1 MKTACLD
8 FLFQFTS
15 FADNV
20 EILLQN
26 ADSEAMA
33 RQLSRLLLFAAKE
46 ERSGR
51 PSTGQQPA
59 EDKTSGFIPKLSK
72 SVVEALL
79 KIEEPERSSEWLRM
93 CFLPSKE
100 SEMTQ
105 ISLWQSYQSTF
116 SPYQSHLIAGDFI
129 KNVSTTFV
137 GATAQVAGQNKYV
150 IRGIRARKAPI
161 DTGMLPGS
169 GAGDKGKEMKKCC
182 WRFTVASEVHRDPI
196 TGVQSG
202 PSTREIE
209 CGEWFRHSNE
219 MLKHI
224 LKEHMQIPRKPSDD
238 RMDMDTSSWPS
249 RPGSAMANGTPSA
262 QGTPVPPSTQKP
274 GTENLADIFE
284 FAAADKAVHRCR
296 WASCKRTSADASFAA
311 SGTATVPRT
320 ALFARHIQT
329 HIPNNGASD
338 AHQAEHNVSPPA
350 SSAAATQTSLPH
362 KSIEKITFRTFEDE
376 KGDAAGVPLGAALV
390 LRNIAK
396 FMPKSLGQNGT
407 AEGTLGQSSSS
418 KSLSLNGGEGKKA
431 QTGKHGDHAEDEG
444 EGEDVGGV
452 VGPMDRI
459 FDDEVLTRL
468 FFALTHGR
476 PIGGY
481 VGSVLRSIARS
492 SS

>member
-1 MKTACLD
+1 
-8 FLFQFTS
+8 
-15 FADNV
+15 
-20 EILLQN
+20 
-26 ADSEAMA
+26 
-33 RQLSRLLLFAAKE
+33 
-46 ERSGR
+46 
-51 PSTGQQPA
+51 
-59 EDKTSGFIPKLSK
+59 
-72 SVVEALL
+72 
-79 KIEEPERSSEWLRM
+79 
-93 CFLPSKE
+93 
-100 SEMTQ
+100 MTQ

-182 WRFTVASEVHRDPI
+182 WRLTVASEVHRDPI

-202 PSTREIE
+202 PSTREME

-274 GTENLADIFE
+274 GSENLADVFE

-296 WASCKRTSADASFAA
+296 WASCKRTSADPSFASPGPA
-311 SGTATVPRT
+311 NVPRT

-329 HIPNNGASD
+329 HIPNTSSD
-338 AHQAEHNVSPPA
+338 ASNTEHNVSPPA
-350 SSAAATQTSLPH
+350 PSSSTAAGTQATLP
-362 KSIEKITFRTFEDE
+362 KSIEKITYRTFEDE

-396 FMPKSLGQNGT
+396 FMPKSLGRNGT
-407 AEGTLGQSSSS
+407 AADGILGQSS
-418 KSLSLNGGEGKKA
+418 KSLSLNGEVPKTR
-431 QTGKHGDHAEDEG
+431 TGNKHGDSEEEEDEG
-444 EGEDVGGV
+444 EEMDGIA
-452 VGPMDRI
+452 VGPMERI
-459 FDDEVLTRL
+459 FDDEVLTRV

-481 VGSVLRSIARS
+481 VGSVLRAIARS
-492 SS
+492 SGG